1 MPSNKDNKDLD
12 PKKQLKNV
20 AQLSGIAIQMGVT
33 IYLFV
38 LLGKWLDANY
48 NNGQKLY
55 IIIMTLLGVGIS
67 LYVVLK
73 QVNRINNT

>member
-1 MPSNKDNKDLD
+1 MKNNHNQKNNQKKPLNKAL
-12 PKKQLKNV
+12 
-20 AQLSGIAIQMGVT
+20 QLSGISLQMGVT

-48 NNGQKLY
+48 NNGNKMY
-55 IIIMTLLGVGIS
+55 VIITTLSGVAIS

-73 QVNRINNT
+73 QTKKLHQ